1 MIDFWVSEFPPRPST
16 TFQPPNFRSLLAKN
30 WLGLRNSWGT
40 SGRILSA
47 WISRN
52 SLILGDEHQNCL
64 KSELQKSLSV
74 SDCRAG
80 HYSNTLIPPWAAT
93 DGFPYHVSR
102 SPRWMEGWPSHS
114 GRQRWVN
121 SKSCSWGKQNM
132 ISPSISHYMNMNPHL
147 QWLNPCNLPWQI
159 AQFSNNWHAF
169 QLKSTFAVA

>member
-1 MIDFWVSEFPPRPST
+1 
-16 TFQPPNFRSLLAKN
+16 
-30 WLGLRNSWGT
+30 
-40 SGRILSA
+40 
-47 WISRN
+47 
-52 SLILGDEHQNCL
+52 
-64 KSELQKSLSV
+64 
-74 SDCRAG
+74 
-80 HYSNTLIPPWAAT
+80 
-93 DGFPYHVSR
+93 
-102 SPRWMEGWPSHS
+102 MEGWPSHS